1 MIPRLTPAD
10 TIDGWSHPP
19 NPIPR
24 RVPTTSQTICI
35 VFHARWIDLKKQPA
49 EVIVVRIEDHLEII
63 GVHVRVAPHEA
74 GPHATRP
81 PVVVHAGADVHRR
94 SVEREANPP
103 ALRRQVALVPL
114 CPAAPA
120 PRPPPGAQR
129 LLLA

>member
-49 EVIVVRIEDHLEII
+49 DVIVVRIEDHLEII

-74 GPHATRP
+74 GPHAPRP
-81 PVVVHAGADVHRR
+81 RVVVHAGADVQRR
-94 SVEREANPP
+94 SLEREANLRT
-103 ALRRQVALVPL
+103 LRRDVSLLPL
-114 CPAAPA
+114 C
-120 PRPPPGAQR
+120 
-129 LLLA
+129 LA